1 MSKTITE
8 TKDNFVIY
16 QQSIDKY
23 FTQVE
28 QTASRYFQAMTDLQ
42 EEYIHAWRNSIKAN
56 LFLQKEFA
64 TKAGFNVTLPE
75 ASKKIFTDTTDEFL
89 KTRSVRDQIAIATI
103 ETAKKNVKTFSDNA
117 SAFADLNRDIMQ
129 SWISLCKPQNHQNI
143 SQNR

>member
-23 FTQVE
+23 FTQAE
-28 QTASRYFQAMTDLQ
+28 QAVSRYFQALTDLQ
-42 EEYIHAWRNSIKAN
+42 EEYIHAWRNAIKAN
-56 LFLQKEFA
+56 FSLQKEFA
-64 TKAGFNVTLPE
+64 TKSGLDITIPE
-75 ASKKIFTDTTDEFL
+75 ASKKLFRDMNDEFL
-89 KTRSVRDQIAIATI
+89 KTRSVRDQIGIATI

-117 SAFADLNRDIMQ
+117 NAFADLNRDIMQ
-129 SWISLCKPQNHQNI
+129 SWMSLCMPRDPQNI